1 MDHSNNFLLGMESWN
16 FNNIAVT
23 TTPIKLNLEA
33 EDFTPYS
40 PSISEIERF
49 CSNIPPI
56 NWLQQDTTE
65 SNLFQSNLAESNDL
79 YKQVEDLTRY
89 DIKIYIC

>member
-1 MDHSNNFLLGMESWN
+1 MESWN
-16 FNNIAVT
+16 FDDTTVT
-23 TTPIKLNLEA
+23 MTPMKLNPGA

-40 PSISEIERF
+40 PSMSEIERF

-65 SNLFQSNLAESNDL
+65 SNLFQSDLAESNGL
-79 YKQVEDLTRY
+79 HKQVEDLTRY
-89 DIKIYIC
+89 DIKTYIC